1 MKNLGELRRHFIL
14 KVGQIRSKLLRLLL
28 GRSVTVFVE
37 KLDTG
42 YYEVEVA
49 DSQRRVK
56 LIVLEVQQVTPNRF
70 RLKGCRLS

>member
-1 MKNLGELRRHFIL
+1 MGELRRRFIL
-14 KVGQIRSKLLRLLL
+14 KVGQMRSKLLRFLL

-37 KLDTG
+37 KLSTG